1 MQLERHF
8 GASGV
13 DGRLFGGTIPPQA
26 MTLPFGTRLS
36 RYEVRSLLGQGGMG
50 EVYLAQDLQLKR
62 AVALK
67 VISRSFIRD
76 DNRLRRFQQ
85 EALATSALNHP
96 NIITI
101 HEIGSEEGVDFIATE
116 FIEGVSLR
124 QKLVQGALK
133 LDQALDFGS
142 QIASALS
149 AAHAAGIIH
158 RDIKPDNVMVRSDGY
173 VKVLDFGLAK
183 LTENGLKNHD
193 SDPEGA
199 TKIQIETTPGML
211 MGTVAYMSPQQAR
224 GFNLDASTDIWSLGV
239 VIYEM
244 LTGQVPFKART
255 ISDTIAAIL
264 GNEPPPLAQFVPNA
278 PKDLQRILSTA
289 LHKEIV
295 ERYQTVDDMLADL
308 RRVRRELEFQCALK
322 ELERPDDLIP
332 ATVESDSPVAL
343 PRFAHNLP
351 AQMTPLIG
359 RITEV
364 KSIRKLFTT
373 GNARLITLTGPGG
386 TGKTRL
392 GLQVGTELLTSFQH
406 GVFFVSLAAI
416 TDDQLVPSAIA
427 KTLNLKE
434 RVASS
439 SIEDLKDYLHDKEM
453 LLVLDNFEQVLS
465 AGPQAVELLT
475 SAPQLKILVTSRAV
489 LHVTGEHQFP
499 VPPLTV
505 PDTEPLPPLELLEE
519 YSAVALFI
527 QRARAVKP
535 DFVINRNNAA
545 AVVEICRRLEGLPL
559 AIELAAAR
567 VKLFP
572 PPALLS
578 RLSNRL
584 AALTGGARDLPQ
596 RQQTMRNAIAWSH
609 ELLDDEEKKLF
620 RRLSIFVDGGTTEA
634 AERVCNAIGDLQLD
648 VGDGMASLVDKSF
661 LRQEEHLGGEFRFRA
676 FETIREFGLECLA
689 ESGEARATHRQHA
702 IFFLQFA
709 EHAERQLVGPDQE
722 IWLDRLETEHSN
734 LRAALEWC
742 VETGEIEMALRLGA
756 ALWRFWSIRG
766 YLVEGRQRL
775 ERLIALCTSR
785 GSKSLIKV
793 IYAAGV
799 LAEAQGDYRTAQS
812 MFAQNLSM
820 QRAMG
825 DKWGIANSLNNLGI
839 IALRNN
845 DYSAAQALYEESL
858 GLWRELGNRGVAAL
872 SLTNLGNIAADLGDY
887 VRANSLHEESL
898 SIFRELNDLRGVA
911 TSLAHLADVARRSHD
926 YDTARTLYEESLSK
940 FVESGDK
947 WDTANVMADLGDLA
961 RDTNNYNDAR
971 SFYQESMVIFGD
983 LGDIRGV
990 VRLFESFVALALAQ
1004 LQPERAVCLAGAADT
1019 LRREHGIP
1027 LPRHEQLKLDG
1038 TLEPIRERLPEVI
1051 RQAAWISGAS
1061 MSVEQAIAYALSLA
1075 AN

>member
-1 MQLERHF
+1 MERQV
-8 GASGV
+8 GTSSV
-13 DGRLFGGTIPPQA
+13 DGRFLGGAIPPFA
-26 MTLPFGTRLS
+26 MTLAFGTRLG

-62 AVALK
+62 SVALK
-67 VISRSFIRD
+67 VLSRSFIRD

-124 QKLVQGALK
+124 QKLLQGALE
-133 LDQALDFGS
+133 LEQALDFGS

-183 LTENGLKNHD
+183 LTENGLRNDGTD
-193 SDPEGA
+193 SEGA
-199 TKIQIETTPGML
+199 TKILIETTPGVL

-224 GFNLDASTDIWSLGV
+224 GFDLSASTDIWSLGV
-239 VIYEM
+239 VLYEM
-244 LTGQVPFKART
+244 LTGCVPFKAKT
-255 ISDTIAAIL
+255 ISDTIVAIL
-264 GNEPPPLAQFVPNA
+264 GNEPPLLAQLVPNA
-278 PKDLQRILSTA
+278 PEDLQHILSRS
-289 LHKEIV
+289 LHKETV
-295 ERYQTVDDMLADL
+295 ERYLTIDDMVADL
-308 RRVRRELEFQCALK
+308 RSLRQKLDFQAGVK
-322 ELERPDDLIP
+322 KAEKPDDLEAKSEAEPRIT
-332 ATVESDSPVAL
+332 ATRVP
-343 PRFAHNLP
+343 HNLP
-351 AQMTPLIG
+351 AQLTALIG
-359 RITEV
+359 RNTEV
-364 KSIRKLFTT
+364 KSVRKLFTT
-373 GNARLITLTGPGG
+373 GNARLVTLTGPGG

-392 GLQVGTELLTSFQH
+392 ALQVGTELLTSFQH

-427 KTLNLKE
+427 KTLSVKE
-434 RVASS
+434 RVGSS
-439 SIEDLKDYLHDKEM
+439 SVEELKDHLRDKEM

-465 AGPQAVELLT
+465 AGPQVVELLA

-505 PDTEPLPPLELLEE
+505 PDTDSLPPLELLEE

-535 DFVINRNNAA
+535 DFVITRNNAA

-578 RLSNRL
+578 RLRNRL

-609 ELLDDEEKKLF
+609 ELLDDDERKLF
-620 RRLSIFVDGGTTEA
+620 RRLSIFVDGCTTEA
-634 AERVCNAIGDLQLD
+634 SERVCNAIGDLQLD
-648 VGDGMASLVDKSF
+648 VLDGMASLVDKSF

-689 ESGEARATHRQHA
+689 KSGEARATHQQHA
-702 IFFLQFA
+702 IFFLEFA
-709 EHAERQLVGPDQE
+709 EQAETQLVGPDQE
-722 IWLDRLETEHSN
+722 IWLDRLETEHNN

-742 VETGEIEMALRLGA
+742 VETGEIETGLRLGT

-775 ERLIALCTSR
+775 ERLIALCTPQ

-812 MFAQNLSM
+812 MFARNLSM
-820 QRAMG
+820 QREMG
-825 DKWGIANSLNNLGI
+825 DKWGIANSLNNLGL
-839 IALRNN
+839 IALRDN
-845 DYSAAQALYEESL
+845 DYAAAQTLYEESL
-858 GLWRELGNRGVAAL
+858 GLWRELGNQGVAAL

-887 VRANSLHEESL
+887 VRANSLHQESL

-911 TSLAHLADVARRSHD
+911 TSLAHLADVARRTRD
-926 YDTARTLYEESLSK
+926 YHTARTLYEESLSK
-940 FVESGDK
+940 FVDSGSK
-947 WDTANVMADLGDLA
+947 WDTANVLADLGDLA

-990 VRLFESFVALALAQ
+990 VRLFESFVALAIAE
-1004 LQPERAVCLAGAADT
+1004 LQPERALRVAGAADA

-1038 TLEPIRERLPEVI
+1038 TLEPIKEGLPELI
-1051 RQAAWISGAS
+1051 RQATWMSGAS
-1061 MSVEQAIAYALSLA
+1061 MSVEQAIAYALSLEV
-1075 AN
+1075 N

>member
-1 MQLERHF
+1 MERQV
-8 GASGV
+8 GTSSV
-13 DGRLFGGTIPPQA
+13 DGRFLGGVIPPLA
-26 MTLPFGTRLS
+26 MTLAFGTRLG

-62 AVALK
+62 SVALK
-67 VISRSFIRD
+67 VLSRSFVRD

-116 FIEGVSLR
+116 FIEGLSLR
-124 QKLVQGALK
+124 QKLQQGPLE

-142 QIASALS
+142 QIASALA

-158 RDIKPDNVMVRSDGY
+158 RDIKPDNIMVRSDGY

-183 LTENGLKNHD
+183 LTEKRKDD
-193 SDPEGA
+193 SDSEGA
-199 TKIQIETTPGML
+199 TRILVETTPGTL

-224 GFNLDASTDIWSLGV
+224 GLDLSASTDIWSLGV
-239 VIYEM
+239 VLYEM
-244 LTGQVPFKART
+244 LTGYVPFKAKT
-255 ISDTIAAIL
+255 IGDTIVAIL

-278 PKDLQRILSTA
+278 PEDLQQILGRA
-289 LHKEIV
+289 LHKDTV
-295 ERYQTVDDMLADL
+295 DRYQTIDDVVADL
-308 RRVRRELEFQCALK
+308 RSLRQELHFQAGVK
-322 ELERPDDLIP
+322 NAEKPDDLQAKSEAEPRIT
-332 ATVESDSPVAL
+332 ATRVP
-343 PRFAHNLP
+343 HNLP
-351 AQMTPLIG
+351 AQLTALIG
-359 RITEV
+359 RNTEM
-364 KSIRKLFTT
+364 KSVRKLFTT
-373 GNARLITLTGPGG
+373 GNARLVTLTGPGG

-392 GLQVGTELLTSFQH
+392 GLQVGTELLTSFQN

-427 KTLNLKE
+427 KTLSIKE
-434 RVASS
+434 RVDSS
-439 SIEDLKDYLHDKEM
+439 SIEDLKEYLHDKEM
-453 LLVLDNFEQVLS
+453 LLVLDNFEQVVS
-465 AGPQAVELLT
+465 AAPLVVELLA

-505 PDTEPLPPLELLEE
+505 PDTDSLPPLELLEKF
-519 YSAVALFI
+519 SAVGLFI

-535 DFVINRNNAA
+535 DFAITRNNAA
-545 AVVEICRRLEGLPL
+545 AIVEICKRLEGLPL

-567 VKLFP
+567 VKSFP
-572 PPALLS
+572 PPVLLS
-578 RLSNRL
+578 RLSNQL
-584 AALTGGARDLPQ
+584 AALTGGPRDVPQ
-596 RQQTMRNAIAWSH
+596 RQQTMRNAIAWSY

-620 RRLSIFVDGGTTEA
+620 RRLSIFVDGCTTEA

-648 VGDGMASLVDKSF
+648 VVDGMASLVDKSF

-689 ESGEARATHRQHA
+689 KSGEAPPTHQQHA
-702 IFFLQFA
+702 IFFLKFA
-709 EHAERQLVGPDQE
+709 EQAEPQLVGPDQE
-722 IWLDRLETEHSN
+722 TWLDRLETEHGN
-734 LRAALEWC
+734 LRAALEWS
-742 VETGEIEMALRLGA
+742 VETGEIETGLRLGA

-775 ERLIALCTSR
+775 ERIIALCTPQ
-785 GSKSLIKV
+785 GSKSLTKV

-799 LAEAQGDYRTAQS
+799 LAEAQGDYRAAQS
-812 MFAQNLSM
+812 LFAQNLSI
-820 QRAMG
+820 QREMG

-839 IALRNN
+839 IALRDN
-845 DYSAAQALYEESL
+845 DYAAAQALYEESL
-858 GLWRELGNRGVAAL
+858 GLWRELGNQGVAAL

-887 VRANSLHEESL
+887 ARANSLHQESL

-911 TSLAHLADVARRSHD
+911 TSLAHLADVARRTRD
-926 YDTARTLYEESLSK
+926 YHTARTLYEESLSK
-940 FVESGDK
+940 FVDSGSK
-947 WDTANVMADLGDLA
+947 WDTANVLADLGDLA

-990 VRLFESFVALALAQ
+990 VRLFESFVALAIAE
-1004 LQPERAVCLAGAADT
+1004 LQPERALRVAGAADA

-1027 LPRHEQLKLDG
+1027 LPRHEQLKLDR
-1038 TLEPIRERLPEVI
+1038 TLEPIKEGLSELI
-1051 RQAAWISGAS
+1051 RQAAWMSGAS
-1061 MSVEQAIAYALSLA
+1061 MSVEQTIAYVLSPEG
-1075 AN
+1075 N